1 MQILF
6 HLGAHCT
13 DEGLL
18 IRSILR
24 NRAALAREGIVVPG
38 PGRYRELLGDVSTT
52 LRGEAADADT
62 EAMLLD
68 AIRDDETAE
77 RIVLS
82 NEHFICRDSVVLSR
96 DGLYSK
102 IGKAQWLAA
111 CFPSHKAEFALAVR
125 NPATL
130 LPDLVARYAKT
141 PEAKKDALAGVPIGH
156 LNWSDVV
163 IRLRDAVPGARIVV
177 WCHEDTP
184 FLWSEIMRE
193 LTQHDPFTRLDGALD
208 MAERIITDEG
218 MRRLD
223 EFLRTR
229 SDLTETRRR
238 AAIAAFLEA
247 HAVPDEVETEADIP
261 GWTDDT
267 LDDLTELYE
276 EDVARLAGL
285 DGIRFIE
292 P

>member
-1 MQILF
+1 
-6 HLGAHCT
+6 
-13 DEGLL
+13 
-18 IRSILR
+18 
-24 NRAALAREGIVVPG
+24 
-38 PGRYRELLGDVSTT
+38 
-52 LRGEAADADT
+52 
-62 EAMLLD
+62 
-68 AIRDDETAE
+68 
-77 RIVLS
+77 
-82 NEHFICRDSVVLSR
+82 
-96 DGLYSK
+96 
-102 IGKAQWLAA
+102 
-111 CFPSHKAEFALAVR
+111 
-125 NPATL
+125 
-130 LPDLVARYAKT
+130 
-141 PEAKKDALAGVPIGH
+141 
-156 LNWSDVV
+156 
-163 IRLRDAVPGARIVV
+163 
-177 WCHEDTP
+177 
-184 FLWSEIMRE
+184 MRE

-261 GWTDDT
+261 GWTEDT

>member
-24 NRAALAREGIVVPG
+24 NRAALAREGISVPG
-38 PGRYRELLGDVSTT
+38 PGRYRELLGEVSTT
-52 LRGEAADADT
+52 LRGEDADDET

-68 AIRDDETAE
+68 AIRDDESAD
-77 RIVLS
+77 RVILS
-82 NEHFICRDSVVLSR
+82 NEHFVCRDSVVLSSE
-96 DGLYSK
+96 GLYSK
-102 IGKAQWLAA
+102 IGKAQWLSA
-111 CFPSHKAEFALAVR
+111 CFPGHSAEFALAVR
-125 NPATL
+125 NPATF
-130 LPDLVARYAKT
+130 LPDLVARYATT
-141 PEAKKDALAGVPIGH
+141 PEAKKDALTGVPLGH
-156 LNWSDVV
+156 LSWTDVV
-163 IRLRDAVPGARIVV
+163 RRLRDAVSGARIVV

-193 LTQHDPFTRLDGALD
+193 LTQHDPFTRLEGALD
-208 MAERIITDEG
+208 VAERIISDEG
-218 MRRLD
+218 MRRLT
-223 EFLRTR
+223 EFLTTR

-238 AAIAAFLEA
+238 AAISAFLEA
-247 HAVPDEVETEADIP
+247 HAVPDEIETEVDLP
-261 GWTDDT
+261 GWTEDT

-276 EDVARLAGL
+276 EDVARLASL
-285 DGIRFIE
+285 DGICFIE